1 MNFVKYFTQRWGEM
15 FAFTGRRCPHSAE
28 GEDFLTRRPSFFFTK
43 TAITREHKVEKS
55 SPTWEMNR
63 LSYWWVG
70 WWMWRAG
77 CISQDTFPWQC
88 QVMNGLESNWSLLT
102 HLPATGLPLLI
113 WSFCVCF
120 LFPKIFS
127 FSRTMWLSSILGWSE
142 WNNSKVD
149 GRMHFAFYLPF
160 RNSQIMLT
168 RKQTWKRYDLPLS
181 FRYCNIV

>member
-1 MNFVKYFTQRWGEM
+1 MPDQKTMQTRCLGGFSVMWILFGPKLAFFVTLGQ
-15 FAFTGRRCPHSAE
+15 ALQAHLVT
-28 GEDFLTRRPSFFFTK
+28 
-43 TAITREHKVEKS
+43 
-55 SPTWEMNR
+55 
-63 LSYWWVG
+63 YWWVG

-120 LFPKIFS
+120 LFPKIFF

-168 RKQTWKRYDLPLS
+168 RKQTWKRYDLLLS